1 MAKGNKKKK
10 TMPVTAREVGPQ
22 NRPAPEGQPKAKT
35 KKPGE
40 PKAGTREVVMTKQQ
54 SKDPDAEPEPSNSEE
69 SLDNDDD
76 DDDVEHQNQN
86 QNQHQFQSEQRIL
99 DRSGT
104 LRQSR
109 GRWGVE
115 RRLSRALREER
126 IRGGICC
133 CRKIYQDCGKDW
145 FFWLVYQ
152 KTFVLFLLLFFSY
165 SLIVCFFGF
174 VYLVRILDI
183 RQIHDTCS
191 ISGCMTCNSD

>member
-1 MAKGNKKKK
+1 MKFGEEFSILEEGEGEDNNNNDT
-10 TMPVTAREVGPQ
+10 TMSEPLLPSSSPSSACTENNNTGAQVRHRNR
-22 NRPAPEGQPKAKT
+22 NRPTAASSV
-35 KKPGE
+35 
-40 PKAGTREVVMTKQQ
+40 RFVV
-54 SKDPDAEPEPSNSEE
+54 
-69 SLDNDDD
+69 DNDDD

>member
-1 MAKGNKKKK
+1 MKFGEEFSILEEGEGEDNNNNDT
-10 TMPVTAREVGPQ
+10 TMSEPLLPSSSPSSACTENNNTGAQVRHRNR
-22 NRPAPEGQPKAKT
+22 NRPTAASSV
-35 KKPGE
+35 
-40 PKAGTREVVMTKQQ
+40 RFVV
-54 SKDPDAEPEPSNSEE
+54 
-69 SLDNDDD
+69 DDD